1 MPAGRHWRRESRN
14 TSQRTCPATFP
25 LRVLYGDRTPDIVP
39 SVTLTACQR
48 VRFRNHPGEDG
59 PALCAATKLWRAE
72 VAAGVLTL
80 RAHRRTDL
88 LNFQLAISPSRGK
101 SRLPA
106 VWGCETLRPHG
117 RARAE

>member
-1 MPAGRHWRRESRN
+1 MVVSLWFRLSRAVASGRHWRREARN

-25 LRVLYGDRTPDIVP
+25 FRVLYGDRTPDIVP

-72 VAAGVLTL
+72 VAAGVSEAP
-80 RAHRRTDL
+80 RACSTDL
-88 LNFQLAISPSRGK
+88 
-101 SRLPA
+101 
-106 VWGCETLRPHG
+106 V
-117 RARAE
+117 